1 MAKKAAPKKK
11 LPSAPLAAQ
20 GGESKKVKK
29 NYTYE
34 KTPRSFRIGG
44 DIQPKRD
51 LTRFTRWPLY
61 VRLQRQKRILLQRL
75 KVPPTLAQ
83 FEHALD
89 KTQFTQLAR
98 LLKKIA
104 PETRKEKN
112 ARLAEMAEAQ
122 KSGSETKNVCPPTVK
137 YGINHVTDLIEQKK
151 AQLVIIAHDVDPIE
165 IICWMPA
172 LCRKM
177 DVPYVVVKGR
187 SRLGKFVH
195 KKTASCLAV
204 VDVPKE
210 ANSDLKTLAENAKAQ
225 FNENKDVQRHW
236 GGGVMGVK
244 SRHVQQYRQKLVE
257 LEAAKKTGLLG

>member
-20 GGESKKVKK
+20 GGDSKKVKK
-29 NYTYE
+29 NYTFE
-34 KTPRSFRIGG
+34 KHARSFRIGG

-83 FEHALD
+83 FQHTVD

-104 PETRKEKN
+104 PETRKEKS

-122 KSGSETKNVCPPTVK
+122 KSGSASKNACPPTVK
-137 YGINHVTDLIEQKK
+137 FGLNHVTELVESKK
-151 AQLVIIAHDVDPIE
+151 AKLVIIAHDVEPVE
-165 IICWMPA
+165 LICWLPT
-172 LCRKM
+172 LCRRN
-177 DVPYVVVKGR
+177 DIPYCVVKGK

-204 VDVPKE
+204 TDVPKE
-210 ANSDLKTLAENAKAQ
+210 LQGDLKQLSENMHAM
-225 FNENKDVQRHW
+225 FNENKDVTRHW
-236 GGGVMGVK
+236 GGGIMGVK
-244 SRHVQQYRQKLVE
+244 SQHVQKYRQMLLEK
-257 LEAAKKTGLLG
+257 EAAKKTGLLG